1 MNFST
6 IILALIILIFSFT
19 EIIVFN
25 EEVLLALCFVA
36 FVFFAYSK
44 LNDSISMFFKD
55 NALKLEN
62 DLLFSLILKS
72 EKIVSQFEQ
81 YYFSQKLQNSNS
93 LLETIALFSVSNFIN
108 TFFSNFIDNSLT
120 KVTNTFK
127 DIQLFNENLSVT
139 SKKKKLKYLN
149 SYIVPFVIQREYNF
163 MLQRFLPLAITK

>member
-1 MNFST
+1 MG
-6 IILALIILIFSFT
+6 
-19 EIIVFN
+19 
-25 EEVLLALCFVA
+25 
-36 FVFFAYSK
+36 
-44 LNDSISMFFKD
+44 
-55 NALKLEN
+55 
-62 DLLFSLILKS
+62 KS

-81 YYFSQKLQNSNS
+81 YYFSQKLQNSNL

-139 SKKKKLKYLN
+139 SKKKNLN

-163 MLQRFLPLAITK
+163 VLQRFLPLAITK